1 MASSIGID
9 GLISG
14 LDTTAIIDKLMAV
27 EANQQ
32 KLLAS
37 KKSGLQSVVSALQ
50 SLNTKV
56 SSLGTAAGAAAKT
69 ESWQAAKA
77 TSSSTAVTAVTST
90 GAQPSSLAFTVDAV
104 AASQSTLYTLP
115 AQYTDLQPSFTL
127 TRGGETTTITA
138 LSSNIGDVV
147 AAFNAEGT
155 GVTATAVNVG
165 TAAAPVYK
173 LQLTGTETG
182 TANGFTVAVGNP
194 AAGQTLTSQQLRAA
208 SDASITLWP
217 DTAGAT
223 TVTSASNTFEGLLTG
238 VDVTVSATTE
248 EPVTLTVTRDAK
260 AMSTLA
266 QNLVT
271 NLNLVLSEITS
282 RTTSGTGTAA
292 DGSSIITAGLLSGD
306 TTIRLLQQQLL
317 AAGSTAA
324 DGTDVASTGIVLG
337 KDGTFSFDAEKFAAA
352 YTADPT
358 AVQDVVQKIAASLE
372 TAAKDA
378 SDATDGTLTT
388 SIKVRED
395 EVKDLTDRIA
405 SWDDRLATRRAALV
419 KTYAAME
426 VAMSQMQSTSN
437 FLTQQLAQLNA
448 NNSAS

>member
-9 GLISG
+9 GLVSG

-50 SLNTKV
+50 ALNTKV
-56 SSLGTAAGAAAKT
+56 SSLGTAAATAAKT

-77 TSSSTAVTAVTST
+77 TSSSTAVTAVTSA
-90 GAQPSSLAFTVDAV
+90 GAQPSSLTFTVDAV

-138 LSSNIGDVV
+138 LSSHIGDVV

-182 TANGFTVAVGNP
+182 TANAFSVAVANP

-208 SDASITLWP
+208 ADASITLWP
-217 DTAGAT
+217 DTPGAT
-223 TVTSASNTFEGLLTG
+223 TVTSGSNTFEGLLTG

-248 EPVTLTVTRDAK
+248 DPVTLTVTRDSK

-306 TTIRLLQQQLL
+306 TSIRLLQQQLL
-317 AAGSTAA
+317 SAGSTSA
-324 DGTDVASTGIVLG
+324 DGTDVASVGIVLG

-352 YTADPT
+352 YAADPT
-358 AVQDVVQKIAASLE
+358 AVQDVVQKVATTLSSAA
-372 TAAKDA
+372 TDA
-378 SDATDGTLTT
+378 SDATDGTLTST
-388 SIKVRED
+388 IKVRED
-395 EVKDLTDRIA
+395 EVKDLADRIS

-426 VAMSQMQSTSN
+426 VSMSQMKKTSD
-437 FLTQQLAQLNA
+437 FLTQQLNQLT
-448 NNSAS
+448 ASSKS

>member
-1 MASSIGID
+1 MTTGIGID

-14 LDTTAIIDKLMAV
+14 MKSSEIIDKLIGL

-32 KLLAS
+32 TLLAV

-56 SSLGTAAGAAAKT
+56 ASLGTAATAAMKT

-77 TSSSTAVTAVTST
+77 TSSSTAVTAVTSE
-90 GAQPSSLAFTVDAV
+90 GAQPATLSFTVDKL
-104 AASQSTLYTLP
+104 AASQSTLYSLP
-115 AQYTDLQPSFTL
+115 AQYTDLQPSYTI

-138 LSSNIGDVV
+138 LSSHIGDIV

-155 GVTATAVNVG
+155 GVTASAVNVG

-173 LQLTGTETG
+173 LQLTGSETG
-182 TANGFTVAVGNP
+182 EDNTFTVAVGNA
-194 AAGQTLTSQQLRAA
+194 AAGESLTSQELRAA
-208 SDASITLWP
+208 SDATITLFP
-217 DTAGAT
+217 GTPGAT
-223 TVTSASNTFEGLLTG
+223 PVTSTTNTFSGLLTG
-238 VDVTVSATTE
+238 VDVTVSAETE
-248 EPVTLTVTRDAK
+248 EPVTLTVARDSK

-292 DGSSIITAGLLSGD
+292 DGSSIVTAGLLSGD

-317 AAGSTAA
+317 AAGSTSA
-324 DGTDVASTGIVLG
+324 DGTDVASMGIVLG
-337 KDGTFSFDAEKFAAA
+337 KDGTFTFDAEKFAAA
-352 YTADPT
+352 YTADPA
-358 AVQDVVQKIAASLE
+358 AVQAVVQKIAGTLDS
-372 TAAKDA
+372 AAKDA
-378 SDATDGTLTT
+378 SDPTDGTLTT
-388 SIKVRED
+388 SLKVRED

-426 VAMSQMQSTSN
+426 VAMSKMQSTSN
-437 FLTQQLAQLNA
+437 FLSQQIAQLNA
-448 NNSAS
+448 QNSSS